1 MREEV
6 MAERSKQ
13 KLKLIY
19 LMQILMEKTDETH
32 SITMAEVITALKAYG
47 LRQSGRVCMTIL
59 NACVPMDWKLSERR
73 KAELIVIR

>member
-32 SITMAEVITALKAYG
+32 SITMSEIISALKSYGITAERKSLYDD
-47 LRQSGRVCMTIL
+47 IE
-59 NACVPMDWKLSERR
+59 LS
-73 KAELIVIR
+73 LIHI

>member
-32 SITMAEVITALKAYG
+32 SITMAEMITALKAYG
-47 LRQSGRVCMTIL
+47 ITAERKSLYDDIECLRTY
-59 NACVPMDWKLSERR
+59 DWKLSERR

>member
-1 MREEV
+1 

-19 LMQILMEKTDETH
+19 LMQILMEKTD
-32 SITMAEVITALKAYG
+32 
-47 LRQSGRVCMTIL
+47 
-59 NACVPMDWKLSERR
+59 DWKVSERR